1 LDYSKKKC
9 IFIVKKLVLI
19 DFPALEAAGY
29 YVIWGILGAGNK
41 RKLICNLQK
50 FSFIRRNVFR
60 FNARGLFFRYFHGA
74 TEIKECFEG

>member
-41 RKLICNLQK
+41 RKLICN
-50 FSFIRRNVFR
+50 SP
-60 FNARGLFFRYFHGA
+60 NAERYEYSLKVQFHQ
-74 TEIKECFEG
+74 EKCI